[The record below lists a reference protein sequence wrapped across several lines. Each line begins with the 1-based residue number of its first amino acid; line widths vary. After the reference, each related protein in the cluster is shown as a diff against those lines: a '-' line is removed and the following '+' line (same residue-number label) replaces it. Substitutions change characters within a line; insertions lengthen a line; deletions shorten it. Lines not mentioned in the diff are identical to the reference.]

1 MYKGIYIAASG
12 AVLKQTQ
19 LDVISQNLANAN
31 TAGYK
36 KDSISFKDYLFQ
48 TEPSATPDGRDMT
61 EYSGTKTDLSNGN
74 TVKTGNSFDI
84 AVEGDGFLAL
94 EGNHYTRGGDL
105 KENSEG
111 FLTTH
116 DGIKVLGLGG
126 PISIPSDSVQVSIDL
141 QGKVSV
147 MTAGNT
153 LPQEID
159 TIKVVDFG
167 PDANLT
173 KMGNGLFTANANA
186 GTPSTSTIKQGYVE
200 TSNVQ
205 VVREMV
211 QMIQTMREF
220 ETYQKAI
227 QAFDS
232 ATSKVTN
239 DLGRLS

>member
-19 LDVISQNLANAN
+19 LEVISQNLANAN

-36 KDSISFKDYLFQ
+36 KDRVSFKDYLFQ
-48 TEPSATPDGRDMT
+48 TEASSTPDGRDMT
-61 EYSGTKTDLSNGN
+61 EYSGSKTDLSNGN
-74 TVKTGNSFDI
+74 TVSTGNNLDI
-84 AVEGDGFLAL
+84 AVEGDGFIAL
-94 EGNHYTRGGDL
+94 EGNRYTRKGDM
-105 KENSEG
+105 KKDSEG

-116 DGIKVLGLGG
+116 DGTKVLGQSG
-126 PISIPSDSVQVSIDL
+126 PINLPADSVQISIDSE
-141 QGKVSV
+141 GKVSV
-147 MTAGNT
+147 LTSGNT
-153 LPQEID
+153 LPTEID

-173 KMGNGLFTANANA
+173 KMGDSMFTANADA
-186 GTPSTSTIKQGYVE
+186 GTPSTATIKQGYLE
-200 TSNVQ
+200 TSNVN
-205 VVREMV
+205 VVKEMV

-239 DLGRLS
+239 DLGRL